1 LNLFNDRP
9 IRRCVLLSRDDCLCR
24 RRRARPVDIE
34 RSHRDAVRLAPGQVA
49 HLDRRGPRASDVH
62 FEPPLTEYW
71 YDVIAAPPLDDGAR
85 TTRSKPPT
93 NADSLPIVARRSKDC
108 RRWWEASTSWCALH
122 RPMGRRDHVVPVLG
136 ERWFE
141 VDVTRARGHVDQGEQ
156 PDQGQGVPRRG
167 ASAQCQR
174 GGRGVGDKGNRHA
187 KVIRTA

>member
-1 LNLFNDRP
+1 VNYESQAIDKTTIQVTSSPLTTSKVP
-9 IRRCVLLSRDDCLCR
+9 G
-24 RRRARPVDIE
+24 RATIE
-34 RSHRDAVRLAPGQVA
+34 RLSALVGGFD
-49 HLDRRGPRASDVH
+49 
-62 FEPPLTEYW
+62 
-71 YDVIAAPPLDDGAR
+71 
-85 TTRSKPPT
+85 
-93 NADSLPIVARRSKDC
+93 
-108 RRWWEASTSWCALH
+108 SWCALH

-187 KVIRTA
+187 KVIRTPDRTVVEQVQKYVTLDFRMEVHDELG